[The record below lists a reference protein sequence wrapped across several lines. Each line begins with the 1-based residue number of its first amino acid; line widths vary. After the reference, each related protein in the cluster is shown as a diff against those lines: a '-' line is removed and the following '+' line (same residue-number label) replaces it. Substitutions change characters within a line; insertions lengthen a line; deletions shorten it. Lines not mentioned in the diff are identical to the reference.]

1 MNNVYDIKPRLK
13 QKQTDDVKNTAI
25 SQIKKLDS
33 IFKDLSNCQQTL
45 SKHQQLLAVN
55 RILVLI
61 QKTKNEISDI
71 QRSIASNANETIKE
85 LQTDENDNID

>member
-1 MNNVYDIKPRLK
+1 MNNVYDIKPRLLK
-13 QKQTDDVKNTAI
+13 KQTEEVKSTAI
-25 SQIKKLDS
+25 SQIKKLDL
-33 IFKDLSNCQQTL
+33 IFKDLSNCQQRL

-61 QKTKNEISDI
+61 QKTKTEISDI

-85 LQTDENDNID
+85 LQSDENYNID